1 MLASQAKDASS
12 ILVSRSMSSITT
24 LTEKII
30 NFRNERD
37 WQQFHRPKDL
47 AISLALEA
55 GEVMEHFQWKSEE
68 EIQEYLKTHQE
79 EIGDELA
86 DVFNYLLIMAHDFG
100 IDLAAVSERKIEKN
114 ALKYPVEK
122 SKGKHTK
129 YDKL

>member
-114 ALKYPVEK
+114 ALKYPREK